1 MTDARN
7 RRAAV
12 PRRRAIAALI
22 ALSLADA
29 ACSGERPTEP
39 TRPADCVYFSLTVPR
54 TLNVGETAALTAFR
68 ESCRP
73 MFFPLDP
80 STIAW
85 QSLDPAVLSI
95 SANIATG
102 IAPGAAIVQGTFGDM
117 TSQAIVVVGTPQP
130 GPAGVARLRL
140 MGSPSMALSQSAAFT
155 VFEELTNG
163 AVSNVS
169 SAAQW
174 RSSDS
179 AVAGIVDRFGDRVE
193 IHAFRSGSA
202 TITASV
208 NGRSVALAV
217 RVPPR

>member
-73 MFFPLDP
+73 MF
-80 STIAW
+80 
-85 QSLDPAVLSI
+85 

-102 IAPGAAIVQGTFGDM
+102 IAPAAAIVQGTFGDM